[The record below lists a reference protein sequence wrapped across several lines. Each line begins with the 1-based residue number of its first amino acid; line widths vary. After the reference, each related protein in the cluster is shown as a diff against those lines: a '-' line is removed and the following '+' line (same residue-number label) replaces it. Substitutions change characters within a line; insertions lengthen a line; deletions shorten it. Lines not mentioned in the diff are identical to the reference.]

1 MIPLHRRRATT
12 RNHSPDSPERGA
24 SAVETAIIFPLFLML
39 VFGLM
44 WFGIGVAAQIG
55 VTRAARDGA
64 RHLAITGDVAA
75 AEQAALDAAGT
86 IDPDRATFTSTPCP
100 ESAAETDTASLAVSY
115 PFEYT
120 IPMFGTRTVTLTGS
134 AVAKCR

>member
-1 MIPLHRRRATT
+1 M
-12 RNHSPDSPERGA
+12 
-24 SAVETAIIFPLFLML
+24 AIIFPLFLML

-134 AVAKCR
+134 ALAKCR